1 MRVCIKLV
9 ICGRIKSLERYK
21 QNHSKLQLVNEKILP
36 LHINKRNGYMYVYL
50 NKNAKGKY
58 CRVHRLIAEAFIDNP
73 NNLPQVNHIDGN
85 KQNNRVDN
93 LEWCTSKEN
102 IKHSYKLG
110 LSNNYKIKVN
120 QYDLKGELVGKFK
133 SISEASIKTGVSM
146 GDISQCINGKRK
158 TANKFV
164 WKKQLGWEV

>member
-9 ICGRIKSLERYK
+9 TYGRIKSLERYK

-50 NKNAKGKY
+50 NKNAKGKN
-58 CRVHRLIAEAFIDNP
+58 CRVHRLIAEVFIDNL

-93 LEWCTSKEN
+93 LEWCTPKDN
-102 IKHSYKLG
+102 IRHSYKLG

-120 QYDLKGELVGKFK
+120 QYDLNGNFIK
-133 SISEASIKTGVSM
+133 SFESITQASAETGISTGN
-146 GDISQCINGKRK
+146 ISACINGKRK
-158 TANKFV
+158 RAEQYI
-164 WKKQLGWEV
+164 WKRNN

>member
-9 ICGRIKSLERYK
+9 TYGRIKSLERYK

-50 NKNAKGKY
+50 NKNAKGKN
-58 CRVHRLIAEAFIDNP
+58 CRVHRLIAESFIDNP

-102 IKHSYKLG
+102 IRHSYKLG

-120 QYDLKGELVGKFK
+120 QYDLKGNF
-133 SISEASIKTGVSM
+133 IKTFESITRASTETG
-146 GDISQCINGKRK
+146 ISTGNISACINGKRK
-158 TANKFV
+158 TAEKYI
-164 WKKQLGWEV
+164 WERNN